1 MSLPIKR
8 VGNIADQ
15 GKGFRMGTQVI
26 FLGAPGSG
34 KGTQA
39 SRLVEGLSYSHV
51 STGDLLRNEVKKE
64 SELGK
69 KVQQVMAAGDL
80 VSDELV
86 LELLKVNC
94 DLSTGNYI
102 FDGFPRNIDQAKSLE
117 EAVLKG
123 TDSKAIYFKIDL
135 DVLKE
140 RLVNRR
146 SCGKCG
152 AIFNLKYNP
161 PKASGV
167 CDSCGNSEL
176 THRKDD
182 SDEAVGN
189 RLSVFKSTIDP
200 VLEYYK
206 ERGVLR
212 EIDASSNPSNV
223 FEELKK
229 AIEL

>member
-1 MSLPIKR
+1 
-8 VGNIADQ
+8 
-15 GKGFRMGTQVI
+15 MGTQVI

-39 SRLVEGLSYSHV
+39 SRLVDGLSYFHV

-69 KVQQVMAAGDL
+69 RVQAVMAAGDL

-94 DLSTGNYI
+94 DLSDGNYI
-102 FDGFPRNIDQAKSLE
+102 FDGFPRNLDQAKSLDDV
-117 EAVLKG
+117 VLKG
-123 TDSKAIYFKIDL
+123 SESKAIYFKIDL
-135 DVLKE
+135 NILKE

-161 PKASGV
+161 PKVSGV
-167 CDSCGNSEL
+167 CDSCGNKDL

-189 RLSVFKSTIDP
+189 RLNVFKATIDP
-200 VLEYYK
+200 VLKYYK
-206 ERGVLR
+206 EKGNLR
-212 EIDASSNPSNV
+212 EIDASSNPSDV

-229 AIEL
+229 AIK